1 MSLVPICVDCG
12 QPEDKDH
19 ECVRSQRAAMAA
31 LLRNI
36 GDAAR
41 CSGCHAPIV
50 WVVHKNGKKAPYD
63 WSGLNHFV
71 SCIHADKF
79 RKKQGL

>member
-1 MSLVPICVDCG
+1 
-12 QPEDKDH
+12 
-19 ECVRSQRAAMAA
+19 MAA

-50 WVVHKNGKKAPYD
+50 WVIHKNGKRAPYD

-71 SCIHADKF
+71 SCIQAEKF
-79 RKKQGL
+79 RRKSTT